1 MGESISSSDELA
13 QAEQFSARL
22 GLARDFFHSGLKFPY
37 YGSKISL
44 ID

>member
-13 QAEQFSARL
+13 QAEQFSALL
-22 GLARDFFHSGLKFPY
+22 GSACDFFHSGLKFPY
-37 YGSKISL
+37 YGSKISQ